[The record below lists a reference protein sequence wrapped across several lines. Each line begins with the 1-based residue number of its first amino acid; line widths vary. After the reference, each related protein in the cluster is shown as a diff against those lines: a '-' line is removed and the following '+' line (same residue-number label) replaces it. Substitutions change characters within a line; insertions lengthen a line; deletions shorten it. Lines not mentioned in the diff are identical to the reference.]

1 MSRGRF
7 FSIAGSGNGHGD
19 NDQSAATPAFFSI
32 MLRCPKCS
40 RHGVV
45 SARQTTQNQGPSL
58 EIKELPASI
67 TLAQLGPSLRET
79 KFLCDCG
86 CHFRA

>member
-1 MSRGRF
+1 MSRRRF
-7 FSIAGSGNGHGD
+7 FLIAGSNISPGD
-19 NDQSAATPAFFSI
+19 TGQSAATPTFFSI

-45 SARQTTQNQGPSL
+45 SASQTNQNHGPIL